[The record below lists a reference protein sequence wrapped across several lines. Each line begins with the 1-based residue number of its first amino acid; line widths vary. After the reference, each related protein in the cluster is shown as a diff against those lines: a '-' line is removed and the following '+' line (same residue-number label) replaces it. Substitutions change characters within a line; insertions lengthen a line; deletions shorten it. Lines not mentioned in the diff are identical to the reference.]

1 MKKAISLLLA
11 LTMVFALC
19 ACGDANTSSTKDKTI
34 KTEEQAIGRVKA
46 GYNTSNYIALG
57 LGFTFYSSPDYG
69 VCSATQNE
77 DGSWDVVLK
86 GNMTGS
92 LNETKTN
99 VKKYGFEL
107 GCCPS
112 AGSGKF
118 HTIISQLSLY
128 PLIVSCPKVC

>member
-92 LNETKTN
+92 LNEKKTN
-99 VKKYGFEL
+99 VKKYGFEY
-107 GCCPS
+107 
-112 AGSGKF
+112 KI
-118 HTIISQLSLY
+118 TISPEGEVPY
-128 PLIVSCPKVC
+128 NGGIVKRVN